1 MIVEVKNIFILFII
15 SLFFTCI
22 AVSGYGEE
30 NIVVKNE
37 EETKMEKATF
47 AGGCF
52 WCMESPFEELNGVT
66 EVIAGYTG
74 GHKENPT
81 YEEVSTGKT
90 GHLEAVQI
98 TFDPSIITYSELLDV
113 FWRQINPTD
122 IRGQFADIGSQ
133 YKTAVF
139 YHNDEQKRL
148 AEESKEG
155 LQVSGRFQRDIV
167 TEIIPASKFY
177 VAEDYHQDYYKKSS
191 IRYKL
196 YRAGSGREAYLKST
210 WDDTTKNNDSKFEKP
225 SDEELKNR
233 LTPLQYKVT
242 QSCGTE
248 KAFDNEY
255 WDNKKEGIYVDIVSG
270 EPLFSSLDKFDSG
283 TGWPS
288 FIKPLEPDNILEKE
302 DRSLFISRTEVRS
315 KLADSHLG
323 HVFNDGPSP
332 TGLRYCINSAA
343 LRFIPWKDLE
353 KEGYGQYKKLFE
365 Q

>member
-1 MIVEVKNIFILFII
+1 MKK
-15 SLFFTCI
+15 FT
-22 AVSGYGEE
+22 
-30 NIVVKNE
+30 
-37 EETKMEKATF
+37 
-47 AGGCF
+47 
-52 WCMESPFEELNGVT
+52 MESPFEKLNGVT

-98 TFDPSIITYSELLDV
+98 TFDPSIITY
-113 FWRQINPTD
+113 
-122 IRGQFADIGSQ
+122 
-133 YKTAVF
+133 
-139 YHNDEQKRL
+139 
-148 AEESKEG
+148 
-155 LQVSGRFQRDIV
+155 
-167 TEIIPASKFY
+167 
-177 VAEDYHQDYYKKSS
+177 

-210 WDDTTKNNDSKFEKP
+210 WNDTTKNNDDKFKKP

-233 LTPLQYKVT
+233 LTPLQYQIT

-248 KAFDNEY
+248 RAFDNEY

-270 EPLFSSLDKFDSG
+270 EPLFSSFDKFDSG

-288 FIKPLEPDNILEKE
+288 FTKPLEPDNILEKE
-302 DRSLFISRTEVRS
+302 DRSLFVSRTEVRS

-323 HVFNDGPSP
+323 HLFNDGPSP

-343 LRFIPWKDLE
+343 LRFIPKEDLE

>member
-1 MIVEVKNIFILFII
+1 MKLKVKNLFEIFII
-15 SLFFTCI
+15 SLVCI
-22 AVSGYGEE
+22 CF
-30 NIVVKNE
+30 VVLANGQEKNMIKNE
-37 EETKMEKATF
+37 EESKMEKATF

-52 WCMESPFEELNGVT
+52 WCMESPFEKLDGVT
-66 EVIAGYTG
+66 EVIVGYIG

-148 AEESKEG
+148 AEESKGRLE
-155 LQVSGRFQRDIV
+155 VSGKFQRDIV
-167 TEIIPASKFY
+167 TKIIPASIFY
-177 VAEDYHQDYYKKSS
+177 VAEDYHQDYYQKSS

-196 YRAGSGREAYLKST
+196 YRADSGREAYIKYT
-210 WDDTTKNNDSKFEKP
+210 WEDTTNDNDSKFEKP
-225 SDEELKNR
+225 SDEELKNT
-233 LTPLQYKVT
+233 LTPLQFKVT

-248 KAFDNEY
+248 RAFDNEY

-270 EPLFSSLDKFDSG
+270 ELLFSSLDKFDSG

-288 FIKPLEPDNILEKE
+288 FMKPLEPNNILEKKE
-302 DRSLFISRTEVRS
+302 ESLSMSRTEVRS
-315 KLADSHLG
+315 KYADSHLG
-323 HVFNDGPSP
+323 HLFNDGPAPS
-332 TGLRYCINSAA
+332 GLRYCINSAA
-343 LRFIPWKDLE
+343 LRFIPKENLE

-365 Q
+365 